1 MKLFSFFALQPAF
14 CHICYL
20 HILRFQL
27 IEKLDQSS
35 KLRNSNMQ
43 LYRNGAPNPI
53 ANSKYGP
60 KRVLKQK
67 SWIWHRK
74 IKKCIY
80 TYIGNIQRQ
89 QQHTSLRLQLMHAI
103 VLILVSPNSARWC
116 VATPAKKI
124 WSVAGCN
131 NLACMGSPIGHHI
144 PYIYLYI
151 CVHVYT
157 EKDISLS
164 ISLSV
169 YIYTYIYVYVYIYLY
184 AGWAYRVTP
193 HSIPGYPASTAC
205 HWQVVRPMVWFHLA
219 GTLNLFQRF
228 H

>member
-1 MKLFSFFALQPAF
+1 MIIFTYWHTKCNNGRFPGIPTLQFAGAEIQCRKLQRAVKSVGGPHRQTHVSASLLLDDQVRRLRTTTAFYVTCMYHHMKLFSFFALQPVF

-103 VLILVSPNSARWC
+103 VLIIVSPNSARWC
-116 VATPAKKI
+116 VATPAKK
-124 WSVAGCN
+124 
-131 NLACMGSPIGHHI
+131 L
-144 PYIYLYI
+144 
-151 CVHVYT
+151 
-157 EKDISLS
+157 
-164 ISLSV
+164 
-169 YIYTYIYVYVYIYLY
+169 
-184 AGWAYRVTP
+184 
-193 HSIPGYPASTAC
+193 
-205 HWQVVRPMVWFHLA
+205 
-219 GTLNLFQRF
+219 
-228 H
+228 